1 MYVSLSASR
10 ARAVCAR
17 SARARFPGTRY
28 PIRPREPPP
37 AVFAP
42 SERVPAP
49 VTRGHFCRSQSTG
62 GIVRRRQD
70 SPSALKLPS
79 SLCIARCASADK
91 LRRFQSHQAY
101 SGQASAGQMW
111 WTVVAST
118 TRPYR
123 AASRHRY
130 LSRRSIRG
138 RTKRRHLRLSYPS
151 HMSASEKQK
160 RPRRSPEVIS
170 VNRHRHLGTGTR
182 HMQFSRLSAACTSGT
197 RPAGLRRLSPAQR
210 LGPSSCRSK
219 GRPLCL
225 SALPVYLARDGV
237 SSYFVY
243 LVPISHSSRLKIYTT
258 PRQKNKGSIQF
269 AAGSAPVPAS
279 ARAAG
284 TIYMYSSRIHSGAH
298 PGQGSP
304 HRAEPL

>member
-123 AASRHRY
+123 AASRQRY

-151 HMSASEKQK
+151 HMSASEKPKARAQIS
-160 RPRRSPEVIS
+160 RSNLGQS
-170 VNRHRHLGTGTR
+170 AQALRHRHSPYAIFTII
-182 HMQFSRLSAACTSGT
+182 
-197 RPAGLRRLSPAQR
+197 RRLHFRHQT
-210 LGPSSCRSK
+210 
-219 GRPLCL
+219 GR
-225 SALPVYLARDGV
+225 
-237 SSYFVY
+237 
-243 LVPISHSSRLKIYTT
+243 
-258 PRQKNKGSIQF
+258 F
-269 AAGSAPVPAS
+269 AALVSGSTAWSVKLP
-279 ARAAG
+279 
-284 TIYMYSSRIHSGAH
+284 
-298 PGQGSP
+298 Q
-304 HRAEPL
+304 